1 MSNTSSLISELES
14 LLPSHGVHTGCK
26 AWIALAKLKH
36 SLPSVDSPHYTA
48 TRALALRDLAL
59 KLRDSL
65 SSSSDSKFTYTDKAT
80 VLSSV
85 ADNYLKL
92 THAFKVDADVWTRAQ
107 TELVP
112 LFSSVSDEKSLD
124 FAISEMESHLN
135 TYIQALSVWVSR

>member
-14 LLPSHGVHTGCK
+14 LLPSHGYPQGCK
-26 AWIALAKLKH
+26 VWTVLARLKN

-48 TRALALRDLAL
+48 TRALALRDLAIKL
-59 KLRDSL
+59 KDFLA
-65 SSSSDSKFTYTDKAT
+65 SSSDLRFTYADKAAA
-80 VLSSV
+80 LSSV

-92 THAFKVDADVWTRAQ
+92 THAFKVDADVWSRAQ
-107 TELVP
+107 LELVP

-124 FAISEMESHLN
+124 FAMSEMESHLN